1 MAKSKKSLALVVQAR
16 LASQRVPQ
24 KMIRPFA
31 GTTLLDILFTKLRKI
46 KSLDIE
52 DIYISAYDQPIKD
65 IAGKYGF
72 KVFNRSERSAL
83 EERDLKTILEWHADL
98 SDQYKYVVMV
108 SACNPLLKVET
119 IDNFIQ
125 SFIDSD
131 EPGAFGVIKKKTYYW
146 DKNKDPITDW
156 KDEPGMNTK
165 YVDEVYEA
173 AHCLYA
179 SRLDIIAEGYWMC
192 KELPPKLELFVVEEL
207 EAFDIDYEWQ
217 FRVGEKLYKEFGNP
231 KEGE

>member
-1 MAKSKKSLALVVQAR
+1 MAKNRSEIVIVVQAR

-24 KMIRPFA
+24 KMVRPFV
-31 GTTLLDILFTKLRKI
+31 GTTLLDILFTKLTQL
-46 KSLDIE
+46 KSLPIE
-52 DIYISAYDQPIKD
+52 QVFVSAYDEPIKD
-65 IAGKYGF
+65 IARNHGLQIF
-72 KVFNRSERSAL
+72 DRSEASAL
-83 EERDLKTILEWHADL
+83 EEKDLPLIFEWHNKL
-98 SDQYKYVVMV
+98 PNQYKYVITV
-108 SACNPLLKVET
+108 SACNPLLKIET